1 MSQRVASL
9 IASMN
14 LTEKIGQM
22 TQLDISTICIDPIQ
36 QDFWDTAEI
45 ILDEEKLAYY
55 LTHFQVGSFLNG
67 KSIPVDQWIQVVKK
81 IQELS
86 LKHQL
91 HQIPTLYGIDHVH
104 GTNYLEGGTVFPH
117 NINIGATFNLSYSE
131 AAARVT
137 LAESLGLGHL
147 WNFAPILDVAQ
158 QPLYPRFHE
167 TFGEDPYLCAQM
179 GKVYIEALQE
189 RGEEHPLQIAACAK
203 HFLGYSEPKSGFDR
217 SPSEISMQRLREY
230 HLPPFQAAVDAGV
243 RTFMINS
250 GEINGIPVH
259 ASPEILTGLLR
270 EELGFEGVVVTDW
283 EDVIRLHRGH
293 RVAASM
299 KEAVYLAITAGIDMS
314 MTPLTTDFCVLLKEL
329 VEEGHISEERIDT
342 SVRRILLL
350 KEELGLFDQPYP
362 TEVTPT
368 SEDKAA
374 FKQANYQSAV
384 DSLVLLK
391 NEDEILP
398 LAADKKILVCGPN
411 ANLKNRICGGWTWRW
426 VLTEDTWYPEDMR
439 TILGGMQEAFGEEK
453 ILSGDRSEMQALSE
467 EADVILFAAGEE
479 AYSEGFGDILDLN
492 LPEDQLEWLEEA
504 IATGKPV
511 VLVLLEGRPRTF
523 PNQADKCAAI
533 IWAGLPGLEGA
544 PAIAAVLS
552 GKENPSGKLPFTYPY
567 KQGHVL
573 PYNHKPSA
581 FSDTQPFEDGD
592 ERWRYAIGHFGRGLS
607 YTSFEYTDLDL
618 STDTLSG
625 SDELTAKVTITNT
638 GTRAGKEA
646 VLWFLTDEYGQIS
659 RPVKMLKWFEKV
671 ELQPGESLSC
681 EFNILPQV
689 HLTYP
694 DGDGVSILE
703 TGTFMLSVGNLK
715 QRFIYE

>member
-179 GKVYIEALQE
+179 GKVYIKALQE